1 LHYLISIKMYSA
13 KHIDMLRKR
22 TINTKSVEASNF
34 VLSKMYFSQ
43 HMNSGNCFALFGINL
58 KCLVQNK

>member
-1 LHYLISIKMYSA
+1 MYSA